1 MKETLVEKQ
10 VLEDTSEQVEAMGKR
25 EESNNISKIGK
36 RKTEKSK
43 SLNETRPKET
53 IKPANIVEKRIRCK
67 RNFVQVLE
75 NSAANVENQTIV
87 LLFVCHQKRH
97 VDNAGSNLPTAGET
111 SKGQPMDQR
120 LMNLEVKKTETL
132 IS

>member
-1 MKETLVEKQ
+1 MKLDQ
-10 VLEDTSEQVEAMGKR
+10 KR
-25 EESNNISKIGK
+25 Q
-36 RKTEKSK
+36 T
-43 SLNETRPKET
+43 
-53 IKPANIVEKRIRCK
+53 KPANILGKRIRCK
-67 RNFVQVLE
+67 RNFNQLKE

-97 VDNAGSNLPTAGET
+97 VDNAGTNLRTAGET
-111 SKGQPMDQR
+111 SKGQQMDQR